1 MDIPNQKVAM
11 QMTKRERAQST
22 CVALVVVSCDVL

>member
-1 MDIPNQKVAM
+1 MDIPNQKVA
-11 QMTKRERAQST
+11 MTKRERAQST